1 MKNFL
6 KYTLATITGIFVASL
21 LFFLIFFVSISAMLA
36 SASKTVSI
44 GENSVLV
51 LDTSLPVPERGN
63 DDPFASFDPIN
74 MTLTPTSGINDILN
88 NLKRASEDDNIKGLV
103 IENGPAMNGWA
114 KAREIREAILKFR
127 ESGKFVIAYAD
138 FYMSQESYYISTAA
152 DKIYLNPVAL
162 MEFKG
167 IGSEVMFYKEALKKI
182 GVEYQVVKHGKFKG
196 AVEPYT
202 ETSLS
207 PENRSQ
213 IEVFTNGIWDGVLE
227 EISESRDISTQM
239 LNDIADQLA
248 TTDTGKAL
256 ELNMIDGFM
265 FRDEFLDRIST
276 LSDTVSGK
284 KAERVS
290 MSKYS
295 NVVASGSKVSD
306 SKIAV
311 VYMEGS
317 IVMGKGNDANIG
329 GTRYAT
335 ELRKIRENDKYS
347 AVVIRLNSRGGVAIA
362 SDYIWREVK
371 LLAEKMPVVV
381 SMSNYAA
388 SGGYYLAC
396 PADAIFAQPNT
407 LTGSI
412 GVFGMLPQAGK
423 LLNEKLGITTER
435 VMTNRYADAPSLFRS
450 MDSYEKELMQAN
462 VDKTYREFISRVSEG
477 RNISI
482 EEADRIGQGHV
493 YFGSD
498 ALDKKLVDYIGG
510 LQDAIDHAAVLAKAE
525 SYRIVELPE
534 IEDTYTRLMKSL
546 GGEIRA
552 KIIENQLGPA
562 AGFYNDIKEISGL
575 EGIQARMPFIINM
588 K

>member
-6 KYTLATITGIFVASL
+6 KYTLATITGIFIASI
-21 LFFLIFFVSISAMLA
+21 LFFVIFFVSISAMVA
-36 SASKTVSI
+36 SADKATSI
-44 GENSVLV
+44 DDNSVLV
-51 LDTSLPVPERGN
+51 LNTSLPIPERGN

-74 MTLTPTSGINDILN
+74 FSISPSPGINDILD
-88 NLKRASEDDNIKGLV
+88 NLERASKDEKIKGLV
-103 IENGPAMNGWA
+103 IENGPAMHGWA

-138 FYMSQESYYISTAA
+138 FYMTQESYYISTAA

-162 MEFKG
+162 LEFKG
-167 IGSEVMFYKEALKKI
+167 IGSEVMFYKEALAKI

-202 ETSLS
+202 GSSLS

-213 IEVFTNGIWDGVLE
+213 IEVFTNGIWNGVLE
-227 EISESRDISTQM
+227 EISESRDISPTM
-239 LNDIADQLA
+239 LNDIANNLA
-248 TTDTGKAL
+248 TSDTRKAV
-256 ELNMIDGFM
+256 ELNMIDGLM
-265 FRDEFLDRIST
+265 FRDEFLDRLTT
-276 LSDTVSGK
+276 LTDTVSGK
-284 KAERVS
+284 KSERVS
-290 MSKYS
+290 MVKYN
-295 NVVASGSKVSD
+295 NVPVSGAKVSD

-311 VYMEGS
+311 VYMEGN
-317 IVMGKGNDANIG
+317 IVMGNGNDANIG
-329 GTRYAT
+329 GVRYAT
-335 ELRKIRENDKYS
+335 VLRKIRESDKYS

-412 GVFGMLPQAGK
+412 GVYGMIPQAGK

-435 VMTNRYADAPSLFRS
+435 VMTNRYADAPSFFRS
-450 MDSYEKELMQAN
+450 MDSYEKEIMQAN
-462 VDKTYREFISRVSEG
+462 IDNTYNEFISRVSEG

-482 EEADRIGQGHV
+482 EDVDKIGQGHV

-498 ALDKKLVDYIGG
+498 ALDKKLVDYLGG
-510 LQDAIDHAAVLAKAE
+510 LQDAIDHAAELAETE

-534 IEDTYTRLMKSL
+534 IEDTYTRLIKSL

-552 KIIENQLGPA
+552 KIVEKQLGPA
-562 AGFYNDIKEISGL
+562 AEFYNDIKEITEL
-575 EGIQARMPFIINM
+575 EGIQARMPFILKM
-588 K
+588 R